1 MVNRASQNNCALAS
15 AKEALNLLDE
25 VQQLSVGG
33 RIGAFECQQIV
44 AAGFILAVALLAT
57 ITLLCAIV
65 PGLRSGFAYAWR
77 VWLWSSLGCVVAN
90 VPVFALYF
98 VPAALERTGT
108 TPAPG
113 FGRSVLSVVLAGG
126 LLLGPIIAS
135 GVGFVGGA
143 AVGLF
148 LAARAT
154 RLRPS

>member
-1 MVNRASQNNCALAS
+1 VPY
-15 AKEALNLLDE
+15 
-25 VQQLSVGG
+25 
-33 RIGAFECQQIV
+33 FIV
-44 AAGFILAVALLAT
+44 AAGFILAVALLGT

-65 PGLRSGFAYAWR
+65 PGLRSGLAYAWR

-98 VPAALERTGT
+98 VPGALERTGT

-113 FGRSVLSVVLAGG
+113 FGRSVLSIVLAGG

-154 RLRPS
+154 RLRSNKPLERTGFAGRSAIR

>member
-1 MVNRASQNNCALAS
+1 MPY
-15 AKEALNLLDE
+15 
-25 VQQLSVGG
+25 
-33 RIGAFECQQIV
+33 FIV

-57 ITLLCAIV
+57 ITLLSAIV

-98 VPAALERTGT
+98 VPGALERTGT

-126 LLLGPIIAS
+126 LLLATMPRRIRSGKRPLRLMRCGTCRKAS
-135 GVGFVGGA
+135 RRSLVLGYLPNAEEGQ
-143 AVGLF
+143 GL
-148 LAARAT
+148 
-154 RLRPS
+154 SK